1 MISVYLCMHT
11 NLVPGI
17 DSHGDV
23 ESLTDLSPLKVVDHV
38 FIKGVANLLH
48 TLVQLLFR
56 NSLLLCGEV
65 EARLRDEAGDGP
77 AADDMEELVVGRDHH
92 VRHRFPRL

>member
-1 MISVYLCMHT
+1 MISAYLCTHT

-17 DSHGDV
+17 DNYGDV

-48 TLVQLLFR
+48 AIVQLLFW
-56 NSLLLCGEV
+56 NPLLPCGEV
-65 EARLRDEAGDGP
+65 GARLRDEAGDGP
-77 AADDMEELVVGRDHH
+77 AADDVEELVVGRDHH
-92 VRHRFPRL
+92 ARRRFPRL